1 MSFTDKLTNVRR
13 DRRVDE
19 CSPYLELPCRSL
31 EHVLREREA
40 ASRGC
45 ATTHAGLATYP
56 EQLAELRARVA
67 RLQVPA
73 SIGASLYSLHHR

>member
-1 MSFTDKLTNVRR
+1 M
-13 DRRVDE
+13 DE

-40 ASRGC
+40 ALRGS
-45 ATTHAGLATYP
+45 AKANLGPATYP
-56 EQLAELRARVA
+56 EQLAELRARLA

-73 SIGASLYSLHHR
+73 SISASLYSLYRR